1 MGSELIDIDL
11 FKRID
16 LRIGVVRHAERVEG
30 SRKLIKLI
38 VDLGTEQRQIV
49 AGLAQWYRPED
60 LVGKRVVVVA
70 NLKPRKLMGIESQGM
85 LLAAVDSKGVPHLL
99 TVEGDVE
106 PGAKVF

>member
-1 MGSELIDIDL
+1 MSSETIDIET
-11 FKRID
+11 FRRID
-16 LRIGVVRHAERVEG
+16 LRIGIVKEAQRVEG
-30 SRKLIKLI
+30 SKKLIRLV
-38 VDLGTEQRQIV
+38 VDLGTELRQIV

-106 PGAKVF
+106 PGARVF